1 MNKPETLVTFS
12 APVMT
17 ASSETRT
24 ITGQIVPFGA
34 VGQTSL
40 GPVIFELGSIHDI
53 VPADVK
59 LLLQHDGTRPIG
71 KMTDFTITPGGINA
85 SFKIAQTSAGTD
97 SLVEASQGLRDGLS
111 VGASI
116 IDSIQ
121 KDDGIHVLSARLVEV
136 SLVTDPAFAEARVS
150 QVAASADT
158 STQSIEEIEMS
169 NETPEAV
176 EAEVVEVVAPVEAS
190 RAVAQGSPIF
200 SAPRSPIVNA
210 AAYLEHTVKAAT
222 GNEESRQYVMAADD
236 STSTN
241 TGWTLAQ
248 PNPFGEF
255 ISSTFGG
262 RPAVDAVSRQA
273 LTAAGMSFTIPKLT
287 TAPTVGTVAEGAA
300 PSETG
305 MGSDYITVDVKKASG
320 YNEVSFELLDRSS
333 PDFYNELLVQMSKA
347 YAKATDTAVLTAF
360 ASGTAGATVAASA
373 AGLQSFIATESAAAF
388 KATSE
393 YARNLVAS
401 TDQWAAIMG
410 YADSAGRAL
419 YTAQQAPTNSSG
431 QASGQSIVGNVL
443 GANLYVDP
451 NITTSG
457 IIDDSAFLVVPEAV
471 TFYESPQTKLQVNLL
486 STGQIGINLYG
497 YYAIATKKATGIRRF
512 NLT

>member
-1 MNKPETLVTFS
+1 MAQPEILVTFS

-53 VPADVK
+53 NPADVK

-116 IDSIQ
+116 IDSVQ

-210 AAYLEHTVKAAT
+210 ASYLEHSVKAAQ
-222 GNEESRQYVMAADD
+222 GNEDSRQYVMAADD

-241 TGWTLAQ
+241 TGLTL
-248 PNPFGEF
+248 PGHMNEF
-255 ISSTFGG
+255 ISSTFSG
-262 RPAVDAVSRQA
+262 RPAVDAVSNQA
-273 LTAAGMSFTIPKLT
+273 LVASGMSFTIPKLT
-287 TAPTVGTVAEGAA
+287 TAPTVGTVAEAAA

-305 MGSDYITVDVKKASG
+305 MVSDYITVDVKKASG

-333 PDFYNELLVQMSKA
+333 PDFYSELVSQLSSA
-347 YAKATDTAVLTAF
+347 YAKATDNAVLA
-360 ASGTAGATVAASA
+360 ALAAGTAASTTAASA
-373 AGLQSFIATESAAAF
+373 SGFQSFIATESAAAF
-388 KATSE
+388 KATSG

-401 TDQWAAIMG
+401 TDVWAAIMG
-410 YADSAGRAL
+410 YADSQGRPL
-419 YTAQQAPTNSSG
+419 YIAQNGPVNSSG
-431 QASGQSIVGNVL
+431 TASGQSIVGNVL
-443 GANLYVDP
+443 GASLYVDP
-451 NITTSG
+451 NITVSG
-457 IIDDSAFLVVPEAV
+457 VIDDSCFLVVPEAV
-471 TFYESPQTKLQVNLL
+471 TFYEGPQTRLQVNILT
-486 STGQIGINLYG
+486 SGQVGINLYG

>member
-1 MNKPETLVTFS
+1 MTQPETVVTFS

-53 VPADVK
+53 VPGDVK

-85 SFKIAQTSAGTD
+85 SFKVANTSAGTD

-116 IDSIQ
+116 IDSVQ
-121 KDDGIHVLSARLVEV
+121 KADGIHVLSARLIEV

-176 EAEVVEVVAPVEAS
+176 VAEVVEVVAPVEAS
-190 RAVAQGSPIF
+190 KVVAQGSPIF
-200 SAPRSPIVNA
+200 SAPRSPIVSA
-210 AAYLEHTVKAAT
+210 SSYLEHSVKAAQ
-222 GNEESRQYVMAADD
+222 GNEDSRQYVMAADD

-241 TGWTLAQ
+241 TGLTL
-248 PNPFGEF
+248 PSHMNEF
-255 ISSTFGG
+255 ISSTFSG

-273 LTAAGMSFTIPKLT
+273 LQATGMSFTIPRLT
-287 TAPTVGTVAEGAA
+287 GAPTVATTAEGVA

-305 MGSDYITVDVKKASG
+305 MTSDYITVDVKKASG

-333 PDFYNELLVQMSKA
+333 PDFYTELVSQLSSA
-347 YAKATDTAVLTAF
+347 YAKATDNAVIAALA
-360 ASGTAGATVAASA
+360 AGTQGATVAATA
-373 AGLQSFIATESAAAF
+373 AGLQSFVATESAAAF
-388 KATSE
+388 KATSG

-410 YADSAGRAL
+410 YADSTGRPL
-419 YTAQQAPTNSSG
+419 YTAQAVQNAPGAASNSSITG
-431 QASGQSIVGNVL
+431 SVL
-443 GANLYVDP
+443 GTNLYVDP
-451 NITTSG
+451 NIAVSG
-457 IIDDSAFLVVPEAV
+457 LIDDSAYLVVPEAV
-471 TFYESPQTKLQVNLL
+471 TFYEGAQTRLQVNLL

-497 YYAIATKKATGIRRF
+497 YYAIATKKAAGIRRY
-512 NLT
+512 NIA

>member
-1 MNKPETLVTFS
+1 MTNPETLVTFS

-17 ASSETRT
+17 ASSDTRT

-40 GPVIFELGSIHDI
+40 GPVIFELGSIRDI
-53 VPADVK
+53 NPAEVK

-85 SFKIAQTSAGTD
+85 SFKIALTSAGTD
-97 SLVEASQGLRDGLS
+97 SLIEASQGLRDGLS

-121 KDDGIHVLSARLVEV
+121 KDDGIHVLSARLIEV
-136 SLVTDPAFAEARVS
+136 SLVTEPAFAEARVS
-150 QVAASADT
+150 QVAAVADT

-190 RAVAQGSPIF
+190 KVVAQGSPIF

-210 AAYLEHTVKAAT
+210 ASYLEHSIKAAK
-222 GNEESRQYVMAADD
+222 GNEDSRQFVMAADD

-241 TGWTLAQ
+241 TGWTLSQ
-248 PNPFGEF
+248 PNPFNEF
-255 ISSTFGG
+255 ISSTFSG

-273 LTAAGMSFTIPKLT
+273 LTSAGMSFTIPRLT
-287 TAPTVGTVAEGAA
+287 TAPTVAVTAEGAA

-305 MGSDYITVDVKKASG
+305 MVSDYITVDVKKASG
-320 YNEVSFELLDRSS
+320 YNEVSFELAERSS
-333 PDFYNELLVQMSKA
+333 PEFMAELMSQLTSA
-347 YAKATDTAVLTAF
+347 YAKATDNAVIAALA
-360 ASGTAGATVAASA
+360 AGTQGATVAATA

-388 KATSE
+388 KATSG

-410 YADSAGRAL
+410 YADSTGRPL
-419 YTAQQAPTNSSG
+419 YTAEAVQNAPGAT
-431 QASGQSIVGNVL
+431 SGQSITGSVL
-443 GANLYVDP
+443 GTNLYVDP
-451 NITTSG
+451 NITVSG
-457 IIDDSAFLVVPEAV
+457 LIDDSAYLVVPEAV
-471 TFYESPQTKLQVNLL
+471 TFYEGAQTRLQVNLL

-497 YYAIATKKATGIRRF
+497 YYAIATKKAAGIRRY
-512 NLT
+512 NVA

>member
-1 MNKPETLVTFS
+1 MTKPETLVTFS

-158 STQSIEEIEMS
+158 STPSIEEIEMS

-190 RAVAQGSPIF
+190 KAVAQGSPIF

-210 AAYLEHTVKAAT
+210 ASYLEHSVKAAT
-222 GNEESRQYVMAADD
+222 GSEDSRQYVMAADD
-236 STSTN
+236 ATTNN
-241 TGWTLAQ
+241 TGWTLGQ
-248 PNPFGEF
+248 PNPFNEF

-262 RPAVDAVSRQA
+262 RPAVEAVSRQA
-273 LTAAGMSFTIPKLT
+273 LTASGMSFYIPKLT
-287 TAPTVGTVAEGAA
+287 TAPTVAATAEGAA

-305 MGSDYITVDVKKASG
+305 MVSDYITVDVKKASG
-320 YNEVSFELLDRSS
+320 KNVVSFELLDRSS
-333 PDFYNELLVQMSKA
+333 PDFYNELLVQMGRA
-347 YAKATDTAVLTAF
+347 YAKATDTAVLTAL
-360 ASGTAGATVAASA
+360 AAGTAATATAATA
-373 AGLQSFIATESAAAF
+373 AGFQSFIATESAAAF
-388 KATSE
+388 KATGE

-401 TDQWAAIMG
+401 TDVWAGIMG
-410 YADSAGRAL
+410 YADTSGRSL
-419 YTAQQAPTNSSG
+419 YTALAPANASGAASG
-431 QASGQSIVGNVL
+431 QAITGQVL

-457 IIDDSAFLVVPEAV
+457 IIDDSCFLVVPEAV
-471 TFYESPQTKLQVNLL
+471 TFYEGPQTRLQVNVLA
-486 STGQIGINLYG
+486 SGEVDINLYG

>member
-1 MNKPETLVTFS
+1 MTKPETLVTFS

-53 VPADVK
+53 NPSEVK

-158 STQSIEEIEMS
+158 STPSIEEIEMS

-176 EAEVVEVVAPVEAS
+176 VAEVVEVVAPVEAS
-190 RAVAQGSPIF
+190 KAVAQGSPIF

-222 GNEESRQYVMAADD
+222 GNEDSRQYVMAADD

-255 ISSTFGG
+255 ISSSFGG

-273 LTAAGMSFTIPKLT
+273 LTASGMSFTIPRLT
-287 TAPTVGTVAEGAA
+287 TAPTVAVTAEGIA

-305 MGSDYITVDVKKASG
+305 MVSDYITVDVKKASG

-347 YAKATDTAVLTAF
+347 YAKATDVAVLTAL
-360 ASGTAGATVAASA
+360 AAGTAGATVAATA
-373 AGLQSFIATESAAAF
+373 AGLQSFISTESAAAF

-410 YADSAGRAL
+410 YADTAGRAL

-486 STGQIGINLYG
+486 GTGQIGINLYG

-512 NLT
+512 NIA